1 MKTLRL
7 LTLQRSD
14 DNTNTKPIIETFLTV
29 ENGSFHIYGPKS
41 MINGKDCNVNADIQF
56 NKQAILNFF
65 DEDSIRN
72 LSTTKE
78 FINYI
83 VKEENEIYNGRPNK
97 INFATNTANYILTYE
112 IV

>member
-14 DNTNTKPIIETFLTV
+14 DDANTKPIKETFLTV
-29 ENGSFHIYGPKS
+29 ENGSFHVFGPKS
-41 MINGKDCNVNADIQF
+41 MINGKGWNVNIDIQF

-72 LSTTKE
+72 LSTTEK

-83 VKEENEIYNGRPNK
+83 VKEGNKIYSDRPDK
-97 INFATNTANYILTYE
+97 INFVTSSGNYILTYE